1 MDCPICGAQARNV
14 TPGEFDGL
22 VIKCIHCGDYEV
34 PDSAVNGLIRLDYE
48 GRRGALEKAKIVA
61 GAGTRPSITLACL

>member
-22 VIKCIHCGDYEV
+22 VVKCVHFGDYEV
-34 PDSAVNGLIRLDYE
+34 PDSALNGLIRLDYE
-48 GRRGALEKAKIVA
+48 GRCAALDKAKIA
-61 GAGTRPSITLACL
+61 ARAGTRPSITTACL